1 MSRTINVMSNHI
13 SLDTK
18 NNDTNRVHATISEL
32 FPEVERIV
40 LFVAFEEA
48 DQDSDPNYQQIIFT
62 ADTEAI
68 FRLDCSRDEC
78 AGGGFDFTPVV
89 AEMVKNGDSRV
100 HGKLACEGT
109 LGSGGDRCALKAEY
123 RIIVD

>member
-1 MSRTINVMSNHI
+1 MTSKKNG
-13 SLDTK
+13 LDTESHDK
-18 NNDTNRVHATISEL
+18 NQAHATISEL
-32 FPEVERIV
+32 YPDVGRIN

-48 DQDSDPNYQQIIFT
+48 DSESEPNYQQIIFT

-89 AEMVKNGDSRV
+89 AKMVKNEESRV
-100 HGKLACEGT
+100 HGEVTCEGT
-109 LGSGGDRCALKAEY
+109 LGSGGHRCGLKAEY
-123 RIIVD
+123 RIIID